1 MPGRG
6 WKRGRRGRSGGPDP
20 NKVARSGTGGQTQ
33 KNQIMSLSK
42 AVLQMRRKRRGD
54 LDWTQYR
61 ISQSINIATPY
72 NVWDLGKL
80 ADWTQSF
87 GPDPTGQVM
96 LRKLEYDLQF
106 TMNNEN
112 SAITFSAFLVGLRPN
127 TCSQLIENV
136 GEGLGSMTENIH
148 YTRGPASNG
157 GQGQVYINPEFF
169 KIYKTHRFQ
178 ISSDQ
183 YRSTPENA
191 RNQLGTV
198 KRFSG
203 SVRMSKRLQSGRA
216 EWDPSAVSTM
226 PQEYRMYWLVFNDN
240 SALDGLFPVMTGS
253 GLWHISFS

>member
-1 MPGRG
+1 MVAYR
-6 WKRGRRGRSGGPDP
+6 KRQQAALTAS
-20 NKVARSGTGGQTQ
+20 KVARQGTGGQTQ
-33 KNQIMSLSK
+33 KNQIMSLTRS
-42 AVLQMRRKRRGD
+42 VRSLRRKRQQD
-54 LDWTQYR
+54 QDWTQYR
-61 ISQSINIATPY
+61 INQSINIATPY

-80 ADWTQSF
+80 ADWGTAF
-87 GPDPTGQVM
+87 GPTPTGQVM

-106 TMNNEN
+106 TCNNEN
-112 SAITFSAFLVGLRPN
+112 SAITFSCFLVGLRPQ

-169 KIYKTHRFQ
+169 KIFKTHRFQ

-183 YRSTPENA
+183 YRTTSEPA

-198 KRFSG
+198 KRYNG
-203 SVRMSKRLQSGRA
+203 HINMNKRLLSGRA
-216 EWDPSAVSTM
+216 EWDPSQVSTM

-253 GLWHISFS
+253 GLWHVSST